1 MAVIMCVDFPHKDIW
16 GKEMAV
22 QMEELAQSINK
33 EPGFIW
39 KFWTESKNDEVAG
52 GVYMFDSRE
61 NAEKYLK
68 MHSKRLK
75 GFGYSNIRGKVF
87 EINEELS
94 NICNAPL

>member
-1 MAVIMCVDFPHKDIW
+1 MAVLMCVDFPHKEVW

-39 KFWTESKNDEVAG
+39 KFWTESKKDEMAG
-52 GVYMFDSRE
+52 GVYLFDSRE
-61 NAEKYLK
+61 NAEKYLR
-68 MHSKRLK
+68 MHSERLK
-75 GFGYSNIRGKVF
+75 GFGYSDIRGKVF

-94 NICNAPL
+94 TICNAPL